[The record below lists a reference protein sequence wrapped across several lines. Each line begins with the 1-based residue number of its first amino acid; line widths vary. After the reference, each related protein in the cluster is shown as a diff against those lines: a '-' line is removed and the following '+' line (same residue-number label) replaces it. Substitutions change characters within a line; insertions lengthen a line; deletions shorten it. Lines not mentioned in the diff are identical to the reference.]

1 MVAEDV
7 RVSLGLL
14 AVLLAGGSLAVSV
27 TILIVVLRIL
37 QSTRKVVQS
46 GNERLEILR
55 ELRDQQE
62 RLAFLHEE
70 RRLFLEELEKRRL
83 AITEMERQREL
94 AKVFQPE
101 APRSCWSRDVRNVRR
116 DMSKKEP

>member
-46 GNERLEILR
+46 GNERLEI
-55 ELRDQQE
+55 LRDQQE